1 MKVFVKGK
9 IAVMKNEFDTN
20 RHVLLDVDT
29 VTKKIVVHIMCEPEE
44 FAIKFHKTIRALGKQ
59 FIGYTVEAV
68 CPLAFGH
75 KAIMT
80 ARIH

>member
-1 MKVFVKGK
+1 MKAFVKGK
-9 IAVMKNEFDTN
+9 IAVMKNEFDPN
-20 RHVLLDVDT
+20 RHVLMHVDT
-29 VTKKIVVHIMCEPEE
+29 VAKKVDAYIMCEPEE

-59 FIGYTVEAV
+59 FSGYTVEAV
-68 CPLAFGH
+68 CPLAYGH